1 MRPSVSVA
9 RPAWRRSK
17 PLSESTR
24 RRLTLWP
31 LLFSL
36 LTVLVDQVS
45 KYFVVRH
52 LAPGE
57 TLYLLGYALRL
68 EHVRNTGVSFGQLQ
82 GYSAVITVFGLVTV
96 GFLFIGYPYLLTP
109 ARWANAALGLIV
121 GGAVGN
127 LIDRVITAWRYGL
140 DEAYVVDFIGVS
152 IWPVFNVAD
161 SALTVGAIAYG
172 VYLLLH
178 GCRREKPWPKREP
191 PAN

>member
-1 MRPSVSVA
+1 MRPSASAA
-9 RPAWRRSK
+9 RPAWRQDK
-17 PLSESTR
+17 PLSEPVR
-24 RRLTLWP
+24 RRLLFWP
-31 LLFSL
+31 LLLSL

-45 KYFVVRH
+45 KYFVVRY
-52 LAPGE
+52 LAPGQ

-82 GYSAVITVFGLVTV
+82 NYSAVVTVFGLVTV

-109 ARWANAALGLIV
+109 TRWANAALGLVI

-127 LIDRVITAWRYGL
+127 LIDRVVTAWQYGL
-140 DEAYVVDFIGVS
+140 NGAYVVDFIGVS
-152 IWPVFNVAD
+152 LWPVFNVAD

-172 VYLLLH
+172 VYLLFY
-178 GCRREKPWPKREP
+178 GFRKEKPWPRKEP